1 MHQTTMRKIT
11 NICNYIGDHNTT
23 ILSGMA
29 VLGLVGTT
37 YLAVKAKPK
46 ADEMLADKEAYVRL
60 HYNRGLG
67 RLERFIAVTPAYLH
81 AILMG
86 IGTTACILGANK
98 ISKEREAMLLSA
110 YSYLNCSYN
119 EYREKVKEIFGP
131 EKEQEVKEA
140 IAKDHYVARIVN
152 QDDLLTIYDEY
163 GQRYFEI
170 ERAVFNNALYNINR
184 MYNFTGEM
192 SLNDFYEFFDLEP
205 IPGGD
210 LMGWA
215 ALKDFEC
222 FGVAWI
228 DVVLHE
234 MEMPDDSL
242 CYYMKFNIS
251 PAEDYSNWTMPD

>member
-1 MHQTTMRKIT
+1 MHRTTMRKIT
-11 NICNYIGDHNTT
+11 NICNYIGGHNTT
-23 ILSGMA
+23 ILSCMG
-29 VLGLVGTT
+29 VCGVFGTA
-37 YLAVKAKPK
+37 YLAAKAKPK
-46 ADEMLADKEAYVRL
+46 AEKLLDEAIFYKWEYYKEDLTRF
-60 HYNRGLG
+60 
-67 RLERFIAVTPAYLH
+67 ERFLAVIPAYIPT
-81 AILMG
+81 ILMG
-86 IGTTACILGANK
+86 LGTTACILGANK